1 MQFATRG
8 DRQSPAILFF
18 HAMGVTGASSE
29 PVARYLQ
36 QNYYCILP
44 TSSVYCAGQKYS
56 SKADE
61 LRQIEDFLHGQRIDR
76 LALVVASSIGQP
88 WRRHFWRRPR
98 CRWCRAKKSKISKR
112 RLILVLLVL
121 FAVWPNKRR
130 DALRAPFVGHNCA
143 HRGYFGKDQRPPENS
158 LPAFAAAAQNG
169 YGIELDVQF
178 TSDRRLVVFH
188 DDTLDRMTPAKGFVH
203 DMDWTDFSAQPLA
216 GSNEHPPLFA
226 DMLRTVAET
235 NPDTPLI
242 VEIKSRA
249 EYSKTYLEE
258 LCRAT
263 IAELKA
269 YPGPYCIESFDPRVV
284 GIVRRQAPDI
294 LRGQLADSYQS
305 YRKDGTHAVPA
316 FAFSHLFG
324 NFLGRPD
331 FIAWCPAK
339 RNWAVKLNAAL
350 GAMMVMWTALPEHD
364 TAKLEAEN
372 DAVIFQ
378 WYAPK
383 QKYRE

>member
-1 MQFATRG
+1 MVEIRDGKKVLVTPVSAEDLADIKIG
-8 DRQSPAILFF
+8 DIVYLDGDLMTCRDVAHRRLVEGGRELPYDIRNKAIF
-18 HAMGVTGASSE
+18 HAGPIVRPIQGQDDAYEMVSVGPTTSMRMEKFEYEFTQHTGVRVI
-29 PVARYLQ
+29 VA
-36 QNYYCILP
+36 
-44 TSSVYCAGQKYS
+44 
-56 SKADE
+56 
-61 LRQIEDFLHGQRIDR
+61 
-76 LALVVASSIGQP
+76 
-88 WRRHFWRRPR
+88 
-98 CRWCRAKKSKISKR
+98 
-112 RLILVLLVL
+112 LLL
-121 FAVWPNKRR
+121 FAVWPGKRR
-130 DALRAPFVGHNCA
+130 DELRLPFYGRNYA
-143 HRGYFGKDQRPPENS
+143 HRGLFGKDQCPPENS

-178 TSDRRLVVFH
+178 TSDHRLVVFH

-203 DMDWTDFSAQPLA
+203 DMDWAHFSALPLA
-216 GSNEHPPLFA
+216 GSEEHPPLFA
-226 DMLRTVAET
+226 DMLRTVAEA
-235 NPDTPLI
+235 NPATPLI
-242 VEIKSRA
+242 VEIKSRS
-249 EYSKTYLEE
+249 EYSQTYLEE

-263 IAELKA
+263 LAELKT
-269 YPGPYCIESFDPRVV
+269 YPGPYCLESFDPRVV
-284 GIVRRQAPDI
+284 GIVRRQAPEV

>member
-1 MQFATRG
+1 MK
-8 DRQSPAILFF
+8 ILF
-18 HAMGVTGASSE
+18 
-29 PVARYLQ
+29 
-36 QNYYCILP
+36 CI
-44 TSSVYCAGQKYS
+44 V
-56 SKADE
+56 
-61 LRQIEDFLHGQRIDR
+61 
-76 LALVVASSIGQP
+76 
-88 WRRHFWRRPR
+88 
-98 CRWCRAKKSKISKR
+98 
-112 RLILVLLVL
+112 LILVLLVL

-203 DMDWTDFSAQPLA
+203 DMDWANFSAQPLA

-269 YPGPYCIESFDPRVV
+269 YPGPYCIESFDPR
-284 GIVRRQAPDI
+284 IVRWFRKNAKDV
-294 LRGQLADSYQS
+294 LRGQLSDAPASFRDEP
-305 YRKDGTHAVPA
+305 KPLA
-316 FAFSHLFG
+316 FALGCLFT
-324 NFLGRPD
+324 NVLARPQ
-331 FIAWCPAK
+331 FIAYGPGK
-339 RNWAVKLNAAL
+339 KP
-350 GAMMVMWTALPEHD
+350 WTARLAEAMGAIRVCWTVRPED
-364 TAKLEAEN
+364 DINAKEAEN
-372 DAVIFQ
+372 DAVIFEF
-378 WYAPK
+378 YHPAPK
-383 QKYRE
+383 YK

>member
-1 MQFATRG
+1 MK
-8 DRQSPAILFF
+8 IL
-18 HAMGVTGASSE
+18 
-29 PVARYLQ
+29 L
-36 QNYYCILP
+36 CI
-44 TSSVYCAGQKYS
+44 V
-56 SKADE
+56 
-61 LRQIEDFLHGQRIDR
+61 
-76 LALVVASSIGQP
+76 
-88 WRRHFWRRPR
+88 
-98 CRWCRAKKSKISKR
+98 
-112 RLILVLLVL
+112 LILVLLVL

-203 DMDWTDFSAQPLA
+203 DMDWANFSAQPLA

-235 NPDTPLI
+235 NPDTLLI

-269 YPGPYCIESFDPRVV
+269 YPGPYCIESWPTATRATARMGRTPF
-284 GIVRRQAPDI
+284 RRLRSPTCSATFWGGQISSPGAPPSAT
-294 LRGQLADSYQS
+294 G
-305 YRKDGTHAVPA
+305 P
-316 FAFSHLFG
+316 
-324 NFLGRPD
+324 
-331 FIAWCPAK
+331 
-339 RNWAVKLNAAL
+339 
-350 GAMMVMWTALPEHD
+350 
-364 TAKLEAEN
+364 
-372 DAVIFQ
+372 
-378 WYAPK
+378 
-383 QKYRE
+383 